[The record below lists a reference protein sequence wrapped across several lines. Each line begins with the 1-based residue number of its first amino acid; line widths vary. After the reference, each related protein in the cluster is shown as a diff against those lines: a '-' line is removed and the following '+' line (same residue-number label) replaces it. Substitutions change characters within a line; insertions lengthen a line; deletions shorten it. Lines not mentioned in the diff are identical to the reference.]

1 MKRVARHAVLRGL
14 VGVFVFDTSLK
25 RVDANVTANNQ
36 IVFIPPTQEMLD
48 MANKGE
54 LVVIPPR
61 EGGNVVRAL
70 IKLQNFPSHYLYVYR
85 TFEPFRARTIGED
98 ARSQGRV

>member
-1 MKRVARHAVLRGL
+1 MIELA
-14 VGVFVFDTSLK
+14 D
-25 RVDANVTANNQ
+25 
-36 IVFIPPTQEMLD
+36 
-48 MANKGE
+48 KGE

-85 TFEPFRARTIGED
+85 TLNPVGARAVGED
-98 ARSQGRV
+98 ARRQGRV

>member
-1 MKRVARHAVLRGL
+1 MIDLA
-14 VGVFVFDTSLK
+14 D
-25 RVDANVTANNQ
+25 
-36 IVFIPPTQEMLD
+36 
-48 MANKGE
+48 KGE

-85 TFEPFRARTIGED
+85 TLNPSVLEQLAKTRAAKAEYDQLLEQR
-98 ARSQGRV
+98 AVNRL